1 MKRLFAAALLA
12 LSSVAFGATL
22 VPVPLINP
30 AGSTA
35 GQAILSTGPSTAP
48 AWGTVTLSG
57 VTGTLAIAN
66 GGTGATTASGAR
78 TNLGLGTAATA
89 NTGTSGSVVPLLS
102 AANTWSLAQTFSVRP
117 TFNGAT
123 PWDSANLASPA
134 TTVGVTNGSNAAAG
148 AVGEPMTAAGSLI
161 SISNS
166 IPANCTSVILTAGD
180 WDVWG
185 YVAYGPGSGTSFSL
199 MQVSLSTTSA
209 THAAAPDM
217 AQLAFAGTANFG
229 ESLQAP
235 MRIFNVTTS
244 TQVFLVSTAGF
255 SGGTATM
262 SCRMY
267 ARRMH

>member
-1 MKRLFAAALLA
+1 MKRILGAVLALLTSAAFAA
-12 LSSVAFGATL
+12 TT
-22 VPVPLINP
+22 VPVQLLNP

-48 AWGTVTLSG
+48 AWGAVTLSG

-66 GGTGATTASGAR
+66 GGTGATSASAAR

-89 NTGTSGSVVPLLS
+89 NTGTSGSVVPLLN
-102 AANTWSLAQTFSVRP
+102 AANTWSLSQTFSVRP

-148 AVGEPMTAAGSLI
+148 AIGEQMTAAGSAI
-161 SISNS
+161 SLTSGT
-166 IPANCTSVILTAGD
+166 PANCTSITLTAGD

-185 YVAYGPGSGTSFSL
+185 YVQYAPGTGTSFAL
-199 MQVSLSTTSA
+199 MTVSLNTTSTT
-209 THAAAPDM
+209 HAVSPDIS
-217 AQLAFAGTANFG
+217 QLAFAGTANFG
-229 ESLQAP
+229 QSLQAP
-235 MRIFNVTTS
+235 MRIFNVTTG
-244 TQVFLVSTAGF
+244 TQVFLVATGGF

-262 SCRMY
+262 ACRMY
-267 ARRMH
+267 ARRRH